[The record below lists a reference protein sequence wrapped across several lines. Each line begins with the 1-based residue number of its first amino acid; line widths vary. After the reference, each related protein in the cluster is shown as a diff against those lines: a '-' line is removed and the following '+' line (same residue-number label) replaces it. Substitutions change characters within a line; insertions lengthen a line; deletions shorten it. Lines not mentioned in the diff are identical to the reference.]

1 MSLEA
6 YRRKRRFDETP
17 EPAGDALP
25 GPPPKGRRFVV
36 QRHRATRLH
45 YDLRLEIDGVLISWA
60 VPRGPSLD
68 PSARRMAVHVE
79 DHPLE
84 YFDFEGVIPRGQYGA
99 GDVIVWDWG
108 TFEPEETDDPG
119 AAVRSGELKFRL
131 NGQKLRGRFT
141 MVRTTGRGAAGGEE
155 GKDEWLLIHK
165 RDETSQA
172 GWDAEGQPGSVK
184 SGRTND
190 EVREGRPA
198 LWDSRAPAAEAAID
212 LAGAAD
218 SPMPEFIAPMRAT
231 AVADAFSDEDW
242 LFELKMD
249 GYRVEAVIGGGRV
262 RLWTRN
268 RQDAARYFPDLA
280 ELSPRWIAASEAI
293 VDGEVVALGPDGR
306 PDFSLLQDRTGMR
319 GFASKRG
326 ERQRRGA
333 APADLGAP
341 LVYYVFDLL
350 YLDGRLLL
358 EVPLQER
365 KRLLRSIVA
374 DGPAVRYLAHIETD
388 GEAFLAA
395 AREQGLEGIIAKLR
409 RSRYEP
415 DRRAKTWLKVKIR
428 REQEL
433 VVAGYEPGQGSHT
446 DIGSL
451 IVGTYEAGQL
461 VFRGQVGS
469 GIDART
475 RRELARRLDE
485 ARLDQSPFP
494 DPPPIRAARWSQPR
508 IVIRAEFADWTSDG
522 LVRQASYKGQEL
534 GRDPTSVVR
543 EEIVA
548 AEGIVPRAEQEAI
561 PAPGPSPGPAA
572 AAVRQADR
580 PASAPS
586 GPSVADPLPLVR
598 DRSEVGDPAQA
609 VTQVEL
615 RALDALGRD
624 GVWQVGGHD
633 VKLSNLDKILF
644 PEAGLT
650 KRDLIRYYTTIA
662 PVLLPYLRDRPLNRD
677 RWPDGVAGGHFWEKQ
692 IPKHAPAWVARWD
705 YPEAGSTESHTYV
718 VADRLATL
726 AWLANMASIDLH
738 AWTSRCATYRSP
750 SYALIDID
758 PGEQTTFQQ
767 VVAFARLYRAA
778 LEHLAVAGFPKLT
791 GKRGIQIW
799 VPVRPGYTFDE
810 TRDWVGRLSSAV
822 GRAMPDLVSWE
833 WERSARQGRARLDF
847 TQNAVNKTLVAPYAA
862 RPVRHASVSA
872 PITWGELDDPDLRPD
887 RWDIRTVIGRVEALG
902 DLFRPVLALDQ
913 ELPAL

>member
-1 MSLEA
+1 MSLED
-6 YRRKRRFDETP
+6 YRRKRRFDRTP
-17 EPAGDALP
+17 EPPGGPLE
-25 GPPPKGRRFVV
+25 GPPPEGRRFVV

-45 YDLRLEIDGVLISWA
+45 YDLRLEIDGVLVSWA

-68 PSARRMAVHVE
+68 PGVRRMAVHVE

-119 AAVRSGELKFRL
+119 AARRKGELKLRL
-131 NGQKLRGRFT
+131 HGQKLRGRFT
-141 MVRTTGRGAAGGEE
+141 LVRTSGRGSAGREE
-155 GKDEWLLIHK
+155 RDEWLLIHK
-165 RDETSQA
+165 RDETAQP
-172 GWDAEGQPGSVK
+172 GWDAEDHPSSVK

-190 EVREGRPA
+190 QVKEGRPA
-198 LWDSRAPAAEAAID
+198 VWDSTAPAAEAAID
-212 LAGAAD
+212 LAGATQ

-231 AVADAFSDEDW
+231 AVAGAFSDDDW

-249 GYRVEAVIGGGRV
+249 GYRVEAVIRGGRV
-262 RLWTRN
+262 HLWTRN
-268 RQDAARYFPDLA
+268 KQDAARYFPDLA
-280 ELSPRWIAASEAI
+280 ELSPRWIAATEAI

-326 ERQRRGA
+326 ERKRRGA
-333 APADLGAP
+333 DPPDPGAP

-350 YLDGRLLL
+350 YHDGRLLL

-365 KRLLRSIVA
+365 KRLLRSIVR
-374 DGPAVRYLAHIETD
+374 DGPAVRYLSHIETD

-395 AREQGLEGIIAKLR
+395 ARDQGLEGIIAKLR

-433 VVAGYEPGQGSHT
+433 IVAGYEPGQGSHS
-446 DIGSL
+446 DLGSL
-451 IVGTYEAGQL
+451 IVGTYEDGQL
-461 VFRGQVGS
+461 IFRGQVGS
-469 GIDART
+469 GIDTRT
-475 RRELARRLDE
+475 RRGLVRRLDE
-485 ARLDQSPFP
+485 LRVDESPFP
-494 DPPPIRAARWSQPR
+494 DPPPIPAARWSRPCV
-508 IVIRAEFADWTSDG
+508 VIRAEFAGWTSDG
-522 LVRQASYKGQEL
+522 LLRQASYKGEEIS
-534 GRDPTSVVR
+534 RDPTTVVR

-548 AEGIVPRAEQEAI
+548 SEGIVLKAEREAI
-561 PAPGPSPGPAA
+561 PGPGPSREPLLPTAGPE
-572 AAVRQADR
+572 R
-580 PASAPS
+580 
-586 GPSVADPLPLVR
+586 PSVEPSVDEPRPLVR
-598 DRSEVGDPAQA
+598 DRSEVGDPPEA
-609 VTQVEL
+609 VTEGEL
-615 RALDALGRD
+615 QALDALGRE
-624 GVWQVGGHD
+624 GIWQVGGQD
-633 VKLSNLDKILF
+633 VKLSNLDKVLF
-644 PEAGLT
+644 PEVSLT

-677 RWPDGVAGGHFWEKQ
+677 RWPDGVEGSHFWEKQ
-692 IPKHAPAWVARWD
+692 IPRHAPAWVGRWD

-718 VADRLATL
+718 VADRVATL

-738 AWTSRCATYRSP
+738 AWTSRCATYRTP
-750 SYALIDID
+750 TYALIDID
-758 PGEQTTFQQ
+758 PGEKTTFQQ

-778 LEHLAVAGFPKLT
+778 LDHLRLQGFPKLT

-799 VPVRPGYTFDE
+799 VPVRDGYTFDE

-822 GRAMPDLVSWE
+822 GRALPELVSWE
-833 WERSARQGRARLDF
+833 WEKSARRGRARLDF

-872 PITWGELDDPDLRPD
+872 PITWDELDDPDLRPD
-887 RWDIRTVIGRVEALG
+887 RWDIRTVIGRVQTLG

-913 ELPAL
+913 DLPSL